1 MREENNVSKEILRS
15 KDLAAP
21 VGVYS
26 PAVKVPASGHFIYV
40 SGLTA
45 RQPDGKTHAPADVS
59 AQTRYILE
67 NLQKILAEG
76 GATLADIV
84 RVVVY
89 IRDMNDFKA
98 IHAVRREFFPSD
110 PPASSMVEVSRL
122 VDEDLLIEIEATAW
136 IAS

>member
-1 MREENNVSKEILRS
+1 MAREILRS
-15 KDLAAP
+15 SELAAP

-26 PAVKVPASGHFIYV
+26 PAVKVPAAGHFIYV

-45 RQPDGKTHAPADVS
+45 RQPDGKTHAPGDIS

-67 NLQKILAEG
+67 NLQTILATG

-89 IRDMNDFKA
+89 IRNMQDFKA
-98 IHAVRREFFPSD
+98 IHAVRAEFFPKD
-110 PPASSMVEVSRL
+110 PPASTMVEVSRL
-122 VDEDLLIEIEATAW
+122 VDPDLLIEIEATAW
-136 IAS
+136 IAG